1 MQRLTPKQQEPDG
14 SAAASQEPLYPAEVH
29 FSVIVTEDFTGNQAL
44 ADVLATRCVTRPLQA
59 GGVSR
64 TRKYRSFTV
73 SVRVPSRAELEQ
85 LDRDLRG
92 VPGVKLLL

>member
-1 MQRLTPKQQEPDG
+1 MQRLAPKQQEPEG
-14 SAAASQEPLYPAEVH
+14 TAAASQEPLYPAEVH
-29 FSVIVTEDFTGNQAL
+29 FSVIVTEDFTGHQAL
-44 ADVLATRCVTRPLQA
+44 TAVLATRFVTRPLQA

-64 TRKYRSFTV
+64 ARKYRSFTV
-73 SVRVPSRAELEQ
+73 SVRVPSRAELDR